1 MQLETTQQERIP
13 QVKGKRNKVDVL
25 IVDDETVY
33 LKSLAEGLHQY
44 AGEYNI
50 ITASSGEKALAVLG
64 TVMVDVLVTDLSMP
78 GMDGYELLQ
87 RLRQLHPGVRP
98 VVMSSHAWAD
108 AENRLKGLRFVQY
121 VEKPATLQEII
132 NAVSEA
138 AYAAYIIESSTGNR
152 PAQ

>member
-1 MQLETTQQERIP
+1 MQLETPQQERIP
-13 QVKGKRNKVDVL
+13 LVKGKRNKVDVL

-44 AGEYNI
+44 AREYNI
-50 ITASSGEKALAVLG
+50 ITANSGEQALAVLR
-64 TVMVDVLVTDLSMP
+64 TVMVDVVVADLSMP

-87 RLRQLHPGVRP
+87 RLRQLHPGVQP
-98 VVMSSHAWAD
+98 VVMSSHAWTD

-132 NAVSEA
+132 NAISGA
-138 AYAAYIIESSTGNR
+138 A
-152 PAQ
+152 